1 MSVLGCGWLGLPL
14 AATLVRAGY
23 RVKGSTTSADKSSLL
38 TTKGIDAY
46 TIRLEPQPEGD
57 ELSSFLASDALIITV
72 PPRASQMGEAFYPQQ
87 IQHLAE
93 ALRQSAQLPYTI
105 LISSTSIYPE
115 TNGEAREG
123 DVTRPD
129 QSAAPALVEG
139 EERIR
144 QLRNTTILRCGGL
157 MGYDRIPGKYV
168 AGKQD
173 LTTGRV
179 PVNYLHRDD
188 AIGTLQTLLLHPQP
202 GEVFN
207 AVAPLHPTREEVYR
221 KSCEDFGY
229 ALPTF
234 AEPTGPTPF
243 KVISN
248 EKLMT
253 ALPYT
258 FQYTDP
264 LQFFYSL

>member
-1 MSVLGCGWLGLPL
+1 M
-14 AATLVRAGY
+14 
-23 RVKGSTTSADKSSLL
+23 
-38 TTKGIDAY
+38 
-46 TIRLEPQPEGD
+46 GD
-57 ELSSFLASDALIITV
+57 
-72 PPRASQMGEAFYPQQ
+72 AFYPQQ
-87 IQHLAE
+87 MQRLAQ
-93 ALRQSAQLPYTI
+93 ALRQSARQPYTI
-105 LISSTSIYPE
+105 LISSTSVYPE
-115 TNGEAREG
+115 TNGEASEG

-144 QLRNTTILRCGGL
+144 ELGNVTILRCGGL

-168 AGKQD
+168 AGKQN

-188 AIGTLQTLLLHPQP
+188 AIGILQTLLLHPQP

-221 KSCEDFGY
+221 RSCEDFGY
-229 ALPTF
+229 TLPTF
-234 AEPTGPTPF
+234 AEPTEPTAF

-248 EKLMT
+248 EKLMN
-253 ALPYT
+253 ALPYP
-258 FQYTDP
+258 FQYADP